1 MAITRYVNAFLSS
14 FSVSTSL
21 DLAFNRSSCREINSC
36 AASIIACLVDLS
48 LITSGLVEVIEADM
62 GVIEADLSDQQYI
75 DQELN
80 RDEESPLLISM

>member
-1 MAITRYVNAFLSS
+1 M
-14 FSVSTSL
+14 
-21 DLAFNRSSCREINSC
+21 
-36 AASIIACLVDLS
+36 IACLVDLS

-80 RDEESPLLISM
+80 RDEESPFLISM

>member
-1 MAITRYVNAFLSS
+1 M
-14 FSVSTSL
+14 
-21 DLAFNRSSCREINSC
+21 NSC
-36 AASIIACLVDLS
+36 AASMIACLVDLS

-80 RDEESPLLISM
+80 RDEESPLLISMWTLRKNAFVSGEGNVDFSVDTCILADFM